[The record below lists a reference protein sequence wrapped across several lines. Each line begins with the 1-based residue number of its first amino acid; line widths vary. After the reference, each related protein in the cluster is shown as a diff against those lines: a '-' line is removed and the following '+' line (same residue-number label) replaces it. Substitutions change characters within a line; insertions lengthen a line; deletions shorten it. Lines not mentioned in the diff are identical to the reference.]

1 MIFTY
6 NLHDEKIAIPQ
17 KTSFKT
23 HNILE
28 RKNIEKWIEDCPE
41 ILGEELLI
49 LTSEYDKFD
58 KTSERLDLLA
68 LDRQG
73 TLVIIELKR
82 DDTGKVVELQAI
94 KYAAYCSTLTFDQV
108 IDLHYDYIKKK
119 DKQVDRDEIRKKL
132 IDFIENTEFEEIND
146 RPRIILLAKEY
157 RPEVTA
163 TVIWL
168 RKFGIDISCVKITP
182 YIHDGTTLT
191 IESSIL
197 IPLPDAKDFLI
208 QVEKKEISES
218 SHNLS
223 KQEYSNFFTDLVSK
237 LGDRVPNSYPKPTSR
252 NYYSISS
259 GLNNVHYE
267 WIFRGKPRS
276 SFCVELHFEN
286 SDKLL
291 NQRLLAHFASLQKI
305 LEEKTGESVIIT
317 KDWGKNWARISIE
330 KKTGEMSKELK
341 EWAVDIMVTFFK
353 LFQPEIDKLKKSLQ

>member
-6 NLHDEKIAIPQ
+6 NLQDEKIVIPQ

-28 RKNIEKWIEDCPE
+28 RKNIEKWIEEYPE

-49 LTSEYDKFD
+49 LTSEFDKFD

-68 LDRQG
+68 LDREG
-73 TLVIIELKR
+73 ILVVIELKR
-82 DDTGKVVELQAI
+82 DDTGKVAEFQAI

-108 IDLHYDYIKKK
+108 IDLHYDYAKKK
-119 DKQVDRDEIRKKL
+119 GKQVSKDEIKRKL
-132 IDFIENTEFEEIND
+132 IDFIENAEFEEIGD

-157 RPEVTA
+157 RAEVTA
-163 TVIWL
+163 SVIWL
-168 RKFGIDISCVKITP
+168 RKFGIDISCIKITP
-182 YIHDGTTLT
+182 YIHDGTLLT

-197 IPLPDAKDFLI
+197 IPIPDAKDFLV

-218 SHNLS
+218 SHSLS
-223 KQEYSNFFTDLVSK
+223 KQEYLEFFTDLVSK
-237 LGDRVPNSYPKPTSR
+237 LGDKIPNSYPKPMSR

-267 WIFRGKPRS
+267 WIFRGRPRN

-286 SDKLL
+286 SDKSL
-291 NQRLLAHFASLQKI
+291 NQRLLAQLASLQEI
-305 LEEKTGESVIIT
+305 LEKKTGETVIIT

-330 KKTGEMSKELK
+330 KKTGEMSKELR
-341 EWAVDIMVTFFK
+341 EWAVEKMITFFE
-353 LFQPEIDKLKKSLQ
+353 LFQPEIDKLKTSQQ

>member
-6 NLHDEKIAIPQ
+6 NLQDKKIGIPQ

-28 RKNIEKWIEDCPE
+28 RKNIEKWIEDYPE

-49 LTSEYDKFD
+49 LTSEFDKFD

-68 LDRQG
+68 LDRDG
-73 TLVIIELKR
+73 VLVIIELKR
-82 DDTGKVVELQAI
+82 DDTGKSVELQAI
-94 KYAAYCSTLTFDQV
+94 KYAAYCSTLTLDQV
-108 IDLHYDYIKKK
+108 TDLHYEYVKRK
-119 DKQVDRDEIRKKL
+119 DEQATRETIRKKL
-132 IDFIENTEFEEIND
+132 IDFIENTEFEEIDD

-163 TVIWL
+163 SVIWL

-197 IPLPDAKDFLI
+197 IPIPDAKDFLI

-218 SHNLS
+218 TKSLS
-223 KQEYSNFFTDLVSK
+223 KQEYFEFFTDLVSK
-237 LGDRVPNSYPKPTSR
+237 LGDRIPNSYPKPGSR

-259 GLNNVHYE
+259 GMNNVHYE
-267 WIFRGKPRS
+267 WIFRGRPRN

-286 SDKLL
+286 SDKAL
-291 NQRLLAHFASLQKI
+291 NQRLLAHFASLQKT
-305 LEEKTGESVIIT
+305 LEEKTGEIVIIT
-317 KDWGKNWARISIE
+317 KDWGKDWARLSIE
-330 KKTGEMSKELK
+330 KNTGEMSKELK
-341 EWAVDIMVTFFK
+341 EWAVDKMTTFFE
-353 LFQPEIDKLKKSLQ
+353 LFQPEIDKLKRSQQ